1 MSPGVSNSLKD
12 LYYQVFLVNYINF
25 LVLTGYLIFFSMQ
38 KEHSTVMEPD
48 LQSLP
53 QSLQSSRKWANF
65 QHISKLLIV
74 CGTWAMKQLFDK
86 LCPPVLLH
94 RILENRQILIKFKSS
109 NLGFSRA
116 DLKCLYPDDGEATS
130 ANFDLLLLYKLLTPR
145 GLNLFGL
152 KAIADKEVMEDLKT
166 FRDLRNKLAHT
177 VTLEIDE
184 EEYFRL
190 LPEVRDIL
198 ERLAY
203 VDEMNAKFKK
213 LLEEEIDTSNEG
225 RIFMELQA
233 YFKNEIE
240 VTNTENFKHFE
251 HRIEA
256 TVQATADN
264 IEDKVEATVTRRL
277 EPLTRDVE
285 NLKASV
291 DNMRLSVTA
300 QNSGSTTGMY

>member
-1 MSPGVSNSLKD
+1 
-12 LYYQVFLVNYINF
+12 
-25 LVLTGYLIFFSMQ
+25 
-38 KEHSTVMEPD
+38 
-48 LQSLP
+48 
-53 QSLQSSRKWANF
+53 
-65 QHISKLLIV
+65 
-74 CGTWAMKQLFDK
+74 MKQLFDK

-116 DLKCLYPDDGEATS
+116 DLKCLYPDEGEATS

-184 EEYFRL
+184 EEYSRL

-198 ERLAY
+198 ERLAH
-203 VDEMNAKFKK
+203 VVGGCAMVTEMNSKFKK

-225 RIFMELQA
+225 HIFMELQA

-240 VTNTENFKHFE
+240 VINTENCKHFE

-256 TVQATADN
+256 TVQAIADN
-264 IEDKVEATVTRRL
+264 LEDKVEATCTGRL
-277 EPLTRDVE
+277 EPLTRDIE